1 MVLLSVAIVL
11 FSILVSLNAYMHA
24 VLHAVWD
31 LYVGRSAE
39 ISNEERWRL
48 LLLAYCNCGESN
60 SVVSVLY
67 LWTVIVG
74 IINGHSISKVTGALL
89 EIASKTVGYKK
100 KEKSC
105 SSPSPTQT
113 FSSQYYELKKMS
125 AFFLF
130 CYIFTTACVAKRDN
144 AMSQIDKSYAR
155 NCIIIYK

>member
-1 MVLLSVAIVL
+1 MLLSVAVVL

-48 LLLAYCNCGESN
+48 VLLAYCNCGESN

-100 KEKSC
+100 TEKKL
-105 SSPSPTQT
+105 Q
-113 FSSQYYELKKMS
+113 FSLPNSDLQQPVLWIKKNVS
-125 AFFLF
+125 IFPVLL
-130 CYIFTTACVAKRDN
+130 YIYHCLCGQKR
-144 AMSQIDKSYAR
+144 
-155 NCIIIYK
+155 